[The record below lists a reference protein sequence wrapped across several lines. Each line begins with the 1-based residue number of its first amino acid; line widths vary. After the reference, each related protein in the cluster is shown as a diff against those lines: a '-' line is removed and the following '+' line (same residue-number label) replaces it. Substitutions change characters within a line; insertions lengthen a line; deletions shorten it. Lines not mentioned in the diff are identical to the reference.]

1 MNTLLIEKQT
11 GGYFKFTLNG
21 DTANAITSI
30 NNDLLAV
37 GNQLHFKTGNGANI
51 IKEQFIY
58 AEDVTIISGGTFTF
72 TTVAQVWDKLIAI
85 DYFAWLGGG
94 GTGGVDRF
102 DDLLDTF
109 SYTGNAGKAVV
120 VDNSELK
127 LVPITLYN
135 KRLFTE
141 LEDTPSSL
149 VPNKMLVVNPAG
161 TAVVLQDQPEAP
173 EVLLNSVGYF
183 DYEDLITQTV
193 PLTATNGVA
202 KKLTNDTEGL
212 NTNID
217 QNPYGVSFVWDFV
230 DNQFN
235 FSELT
240 IGDTI
245 DIRIHIRVTTT
256 TSNQKV
262 EIKSR
267 FGIGSA
273 SQFDTVIYDNVF
285 KSPGVHEISFVAPFY
300 MGSLDIIN
308 NPAELYLTTDAN
320 ATIRVYGWYVRI
332 LRKNINLI
340 TVDYTVPDATTTV
353 KGIVRLA
360 GDLAGTSTN
369 PTVPALAD
377 KALKSTTIN
386 INGNEFDLSANR
398 AWSIPTHNA
407 VSIGSANGLSITSD
421 GQVLSLALA
430 SAGSIGALSAN
441 DWMTFNSKI
450 GGSGTTNYLSKFT
463 ASGTIGNSQIF
474 DNGTNVGI
482 GTESPT
488 SRLTVNVGAGEME
501 GLNLRDGS
509 NATSAFVYS
518 SVTGENRIG
527 GIVSYAFPTFYSGG
541 SERMRI
547 TSNGN
552 VGIGTTNPST
562 RLDVNG
568 AITASGGFFNSD
580 IRLKDLIDYDY
591 NVLDIKPISY
601 LWKDGRDEKKHVG
614 YSAQD
619 VQKVMPD
626 AVNEDEDGM
635 LSVNYIEVLVAKI
648 AELEN
653 RIKQFE
659 K

>member
-1 MNTLLIEKQT
+1 MANELLIEKQT
-11 GGYFKFTLNG
+11 GGYFKFTLNN
-21 DTANAITSI
+21 DSANAITSI
-30 NNDLLAV
+30 QNDLLAV
-37 GNQLHFKTGNGANI
+37 GTQLHFKTGNGANI

-58 AEDVTIISGGTFTF
+58 PEDVTIIAGGTFTF
-72 TTVAQVWDKLIAI
+72 TTVAQVWDKLIDI

-120 VDNSELK
+120 VNNSELK

-173 EVLLNSVGYF
+173 EELLNSVGYF

-193 PLTATNGVA
+193 PLTATSGVA

-230 DNQFN
+230 DNQFK
-235 FSELT
+235 FSELS

-285 KSPGVHEISFVAPFY
+285 KSSGTHEISFVAPFY

-360 GDLAGTSTN
+360 GDLAGSATN
-369 PTVPALAD
+369 PTVPELAN
-377 KALKSTTIN
+377 KALKSTTIT
-386 INGNEFDLSANR
+386 INGTTFD
-398 AWSIPTHNA
+398 
-407 VSIGSANGLSITSD
+407 
-421 GQVLSLALA
+421 
-430 SAGSIGALSAN
+430 
-441 DWMTFNSKI
+441 
-450 GGSGTTNYLSKFT
+450 
-463 ASGTIGNSQIF
+463 
-474 DNGTNVGI
+474 
-482 GTESPT
+482 
-488 SRLTVNVGAGEME
+488 
-501 GLNLRDGS
+501 
-509 NATSAFVYS
+509 
-518 SVTGENRIG
+518 
-527 GIVSYAFPTFYSGG
+527 
-541 SERMRI
+541 
-547 TSNGN
+547 
-552 VGIGTTNPST
+552 
-562 RLDVNG
+562 
-568 AITASGGFFNSD
+568 
-580 IRLKDLIDYDY
+580 
-591 NVLDIKPISY
+591 
-601 LWKDGRDEKKHVG
+601 
-614 YSAQD
+614 
-619 VQKVMPD
+619 
-626 AVNEDEDGM
+626 
-635 LSVNYIEVLVAKI
+635 
-648 AELEN
+648 
-653 RIKQFE
+653 
-659 K
+659 